1 MGGAQAVWNS
11 STRESGGLCV
21 MTSGTCQKQTSS
33 AGSWGVAGPC
43 QPPVRPTLGKV
54 LGRSSLTTCTA
65 GETSHAWRSAPTSA
79 GFPTT
84 VGTEKMP
91 A

>member
-1 MGGAQAVWNS
+1 
-11 STRESGGLCV
+11 
-21 MTSGTCQKQTSS
+21 MTSGTCPKQTSS
-33 AGSWGVAGPC
+33 ASSWGVAGPF
-43 QPPVRPTLGKV
+43 QPWARPTLGKA
-54 LGRSSLTTCTA
+54 LGASSLTMCTA
-65 GETSHAWRSAPTSA
+65 GETSSTWRSAPMLA